1 VSPSPEAGFEA
12 AGPLAFGRP
21 YTLRVAAEPAA
32 ALAAV
37 GRAAEEWGAAW
48 EAGSS
53 GGRLELPVSA
63 GLRHGRLSG
72 PIAVSAAGAGEAELA
87 FQPERSEYHLWL
99 PAIVVLVA
107 AAAGAALTVVW
118 PFYPQLLPVAPFGA
132 IAALGGWFL
141 VVTRLQN
148 RGAEEFLE
156 LVKLAAAG
164 PPESEGPAEDAGIP
178 GGRARL

>member
-1 VSPSPEAGFEA
+1 MSET
-12 AGPLAFGRP
+12 FGSR
-21 YTLRVAAEPAA
+21 YAVRVAAEPAA

-72 PIAVSAAGAGEAELA
+72 PIAVSAAGAGEAELT

-164 PPESEGPAEDAGIP
+164 PPEGEREAEDAGIP